1 MPSFPRRKLLLATTI
16 LAAAAL
22 AAYVVVRPAAPPSAP
37 PPADMVTVVLDG
49 KTCQPPNLTA
59 PAGRT
64 TFLIRNLGPK
74 TTEWEIL
81 QGNMVLEERENIAP
95 GQSQTMTVTLE
106 PGVYDITCSAKS
118 KFIADLRGKLTVTG
132 DASAAKPRPAELI
145 GALAEYRFTVYEEA
159 GELVDKTAALAEA
172 VKAGDV
178 AAARALY
185 APARV
190 HYERIEPVAELFADL
205 DGAIDSRA
213 DDHEKREADPGFTG
227 FHRLEYALWAEN
239 SLQGMGVVA
248 DKLVAD
254 VTELQ
259 SRLRAL
265 DIPPGRM
272 AGGAALLM
280 EEVAATKISG
290 EEERY
295 SRTDLWDIAANVD
308 GAERIVALLR
318 PLLVKAD
325 APLVERIEGKLVAV
339 RAVLA
344 GYALPES
351 GYRSYDTLTEAD
363 RNALRASVTALAED
377 LSRLRGTLGL
387 D

>member
-1 MPSFPRRKLLLATTI
+1 
-16 LAAAAL
+16 
-22 AAYVVVRPAAPPSAP
+22 
-37 PPADMVTVVLDG
+37 
-49 KTCQPPNLTA
+49 
-59 PAGRT
+59 
-64 TFLIRNLGPK
+64 
-74 TTEWEIL
+74 
-81 QGNMVLEERENIAP
+81 
-95 GQSQTMTVTLE
+95 MTVTLE

-132 DASAAKPRPAELI
+132 DASAAKARPAELI

-159 GELVDKTAALAEA
+159 GELVDKTTALAEA

-185 APARV
+185 APARM

-227 FHRLEYALWAEN
+227 FHRLEYALWVEN
-239 SLQGMGVVA
+239 SLQGMGAVA

-259 SRLRAL
+259 GRLRAL